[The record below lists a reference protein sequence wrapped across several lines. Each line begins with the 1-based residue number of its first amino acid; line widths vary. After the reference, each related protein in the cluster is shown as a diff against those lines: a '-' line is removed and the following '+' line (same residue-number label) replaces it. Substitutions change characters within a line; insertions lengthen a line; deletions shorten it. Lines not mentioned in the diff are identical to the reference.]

1 MISIPDRIP
10 YEDLIQKVV
19 APHGS
24 SWRSLPPYDR
34 DGAWG
39 VAMVRSVLD
48 GVRPS
53 LNELSSHLG
62 VPIVLLKRA
71 YNQLALNGAF
81 RDDAIHRDHGLKDW
95 KENGKV
101 TDDSLRLLP
110 WCYYAAFAS
119 GAAGHVRND

>member
-10 YEDLIQKVV
+10 YEELIQQVV
-19 APHGS
+19 VPHGS
-24 SWRSLPPYDR
+24 SWRSLPPHER

-53 LNELSSHLG
+53 LTELSSHLG

-71 YNQLALNGAF
+71 YNQLSANGVF
-81 RDDAIHRDHGLKDW
+81 RSNKIHKDEALKDW
-95 KENGKV
+95 KEKGKV
-101 TDDSLRLLP
+101 TTDALKLLP

-119 GAAGHVRND
+119 GAAGHCKDD